1 MLKNFVVFTSFF
13 FILYCSVNAQNIENE
28 KKYKLGKNLI
38 APGLLIIGGIAV
50 ELSDGYLGRD
60 NLQTVIRS
68 GNPNFSTTTDDYL
81 QYVPIVQIYTANLV
95 GIKGKN
101 SLFNQTKY
109 LVIAE
114 LSTSLITH
122 LLKNTLNVQ
131 RPNGGEHSFP
141 SGHTSQAFSGA
152 SVLFMEYNQTSPV
165 LAYSG
170 LAVASGVGVL
180 RVLNNKHRV
189 SDVLAGAGIATGIT
203 ALVYYFK
210 PLENWNPFGKK
221 AKNVSFI
228 CSENTAGISI
238 NF

>member
-1 MLKNFVVFTSFF
+1 MLHNSFD
-13 FILYCSVNAQNIENE
+13 AQIIENE
-28 KKYKLGKNLI
+28 KKYPLGKNLI
-38 APGLLIIGGIAV
+38 APAVLLLGGITV
-50 ELSDGYLGRD
+50 ELSKGYLGRD

-81 QYVPIVQIYTANLV
+81 QYVPIVQLYTANLV
-95 GIKGKN
+95 GVKGKN

-109 LVIAE
+109 LIIAE

-122 LLKNTLNVQ
+122 LLKNTLNVP

-141 SGHTSQAFSGA
+141 SG
-152 SVLFMEYNQTSPV
+152 
-165 LAYSG
+165 YSG
-170 LAVASGVGVL
+170 LAVASTVGVL

-210 PLENWNPFGKK
+210 PLEHWNPFGKK
-221 AKNVSFI
+221 ADNISFI
-228 CSENTAGISI
+228 CTEKTAGFSI

>member
-1 MLKNFVVFTSFF
+1 MLHNSFD
-13 FILYCSVNAQNIENE
+13 AQIIENE
-28 KKYKLGKNLI
+28 KKYPLGKNLI
-38 APGLLIIGGIAV
+38 APAVLLLGGITV
-50 ELSDGYLGRD
+50 ELSKGYLGRD

-81 QYVPIVQIYTANLV
+81 QYVPIVQLYTANLV
-95 GIKGKN
+95 GVKGKN

-109 LVIAE
+109 LIIAE

-122 LLKNTLNVQ
+122 LLKNTLNVP

-170 LAVASGVGVL
+170 LAVASTVGVL

-210 PLENWNPFGKK
+210 PLEHWNPFGKK
-221 AKNVSFI
+221 ADHISFI
-228 CSENTAGISI
+228 CTEKTAGFSI